1 MFSSFSFLVLII
13 PIISSI
19 YQKAKMKT
27 KKKTVQKETKE
38 EDSKLPQCILPIP
51 EGLRLTVS
59 AKPNSKVSKIMEIN
73 E

>member
-1 MFSSFSFLVLII
+1 
-13 PIISSI
+13 
-19 YQKAKMKT
+19 MKT